1 MTAPAITAGIE
12 EALKP
17 APDGAAW
24 EDSYLAGRR
33 YRLGPVLGYG
43 SEAVVRK
50 ALDTHTGSTVAVKIF
65 RSDAAHSGERFR
77 REVSIHRRLDHWAIV
92 PMTDYGRIGAPVGAT
107 ERKFMVME
115 YVEGRNLRQV
125 LQKGP
130 ADPAVTAAWMG
141 SILHALSYVH
151 RKGIVHNDIKP
162 ANILIP
168 SLGNECSGALAK
180 LTDFGIATSRR
191 YAPLASLSGTAHYLS
206 PEEVHGTEAT
216 AASDIYALGLV
227 ALECLT
233 GAKPFPGTLVETM
246 VARTLRKPRMPY
258 SLGRRWTG
266 LLQAMTDLRPA
277 ERPTA
282 RQALRMLHRIN
293 R

>member
-1 MTAPAITAGIE
+1 VTPAVIAAGPE

-17 APDGAAW
+17 TLDGPTW
-24 EDSYLAGRR
+24 DDSHLAGRR
-33 YRLGPVLGYG
+33 YRLGPLLGYG
-43 SEAVVRK
+43 SEATVRK
-50 ALDTHTGSTVAVKIF
+50 AIDTHTGCTVAVKIF
-65 RSDAAHSGERFR
+65 RTDAVHSDELFH
-77 REVSIHRRLDHWAIV
+77 REVSIHRRLNHWAIV
-92 PMTDYGRIGAPVGAT
+92 PMADYGRMPAAAGAT
-107 ERKFMVME
+107 EPAFIAME
-115 YVEGRNLRQV
+115 YVEGRNLRHV

-130 ADPAVTAAWMG
+130 ADPAVTAAWMA
-141 SILHALSYVH
+141 SLLQALSHVH

-168 SLGNECSGALAK
+168 SLGNERSGAVAK

-191 YAPLASLSGTAHYLS
+191 HAPLASLSGTAHYMS
-206 PEEVHGTEAT
+206 PEEVHGVGAT

-233 GAKPFPGTLVETM
+233 GAKPFPGTPVETM
-246 VARTLRKPRMPY
+246 VARTLSQPRMPY
-258 SLGRRWTG
+258 SLGRRWTA
-266 LLQAMTDLRPA
+266 LLQAMTDQRPA

>member
-1 MTAPAITAGIE
+1 VTPPVITAGPE
-12 EALKP
+12 EGLKP
-17 APDGAAW
+17 APDEWAW
-24 EDSYLAGRR
+24 EDSYLAGGR
-33 YRLGPVLGYG
+33 YRLGPILGYG

-50 ALDTHTGSTVAVKIF
+50 ALDTHTGSTVAAKIF
-65 RSDAAHSGERFR
+65 RSDAAHSGERFH
-77 REVSIHRRLDHWAIV
+77 REVSIHRRLNHWAIV
-92 PMTDYGRIGAPVGAT
+92 PMTDYGRMDSPAGAADRT
-107 ERKFMVME
+107 FMVME
-115 YVEGRNLRQV
+115 YVEGWNLRHM
-125 LQKGP
+125 LQRGP
-130 ADPAVTAAWMG
+130 ADPAMTAAWIG
-141 SILHALSYVH
+141 SILHALAHVH

-168 SLGNECSGALAK
+168 SRGNERSSALAK

-191 YAPLASLSGTAHYLS
+191 HAPLASISGTAHYMS

-216 AASDIYALGLV
+216 EASDIYSLGLV

-233 GAKPFPGTLVETM
+233 GAKPFPGSPVETM
-246 VARTLRKPRMPY
+246 VARTLNKPRIPY
-258 SLGRRWTG
+258 TLGRRWTV
-266 LLQAMTDLRPA
+266 LLQAMTESRPA